1 MISSTDGGWT
11 RDAECIWMLMDWKT
25 RISVTLVVILRL
37 IGVAVRNYSEIR
49 LSERVL
55 PFGACVSAGD
65 LLLGC
70 GVTRVARIQSRRRG
84 SIANDRRRRLRRH
97 LCANAARRQPPVA
110 FGHLCPGVWTCSAL
124 TLLIVC
130 ECQSL
135 ALWRRPLAPL
145 RDQRCIH
152 RLNSTI
158 YYIYSHWAGRTQLC
172 AHRSLNCARMCE
184 CPPRVERASN

>member
-1 MISSTDGGWT
+1 MISTTDGGWT

-37 IGVAVRNYSEIR
+37 IGVAERNYSEIGQR
-49 LSERVL
+49 ASVCSHSVRACRPAICCWDAASRVSRESNPGGAARS
-55 PFGACVSAGD
+55 PF
-65 LLLGC
+65 
-70 GVTRVARIQSRRRG
+70 
-84 SIANDRRRRLRRH
+84 ANDRRRRLRRH
-97 LCANAARRQPPVA
+97 LCANVNAARRQPPVA

-145 RDQRCIH
+145 RDQRDASIASIA
-152 RLNSTI
+152 RADT
-158 YYIYSHWAGRTQLC
+158 ALC
-172 AHRSLNCARMCE
+172 A
-184 CPPRVERASN
+184 